1 MNASV
6 PPETCV
12 SEWEEGTEG
21 GAEGGREG
29 GMVGRTKSLVM
40 SWLFARA
47 QVSEYQR
54 SQAQHRVFVR
64 ARIPRYIHMKPLTS
78 HAHAHERAPARAR
91 AHPHESLYC
100 NRGSIDSSAILS

>member
-64 ARIPRYIHMKPLTS
+64 ARISHRTSPPLTHTHTQEVTSFHLTLARSCGGMIVPHGISLS
-78 HAHAHERAPARAR
+78 HT
-91 AHPHESLYC
+91 
-100 NRGSIDSSAILS
+100 